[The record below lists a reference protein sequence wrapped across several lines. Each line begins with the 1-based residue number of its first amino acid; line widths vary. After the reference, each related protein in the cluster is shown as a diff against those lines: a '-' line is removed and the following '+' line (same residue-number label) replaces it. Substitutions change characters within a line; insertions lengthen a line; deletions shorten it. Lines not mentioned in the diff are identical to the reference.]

1 MASPYNR
8 KNVGAIVN
16 DESLTADERVEK
28 LFALHGQALDE
39 GYISKN
45 AAQAAQN
52 AAIEAARAEAI
63 KGVQAPDVTTYK
75 EYQDVVSERDMLR
88 AIGGED
94 FSGVKPKFRETVYG
108 MLDRSDKAPTIA
120 DQLKTIGEKY
130 EEYFITETAPAG
142 NQPKNTPQ
150 YSQAPGRTGTNPT
163 SKEDELF
170 NQLSENWK

>member
-8 KNVGAIVN
+8 KNVGAIIN
-16 DESLTADERVEK
+16 DETKTNDEKVEQ
-28 LFALHGQALDE
+28 LFALYGQALDE

-52 AAIEAARAEAI
+52 AAIEAAKAEAV

-75 EYQDVVSERDMLR
+75 EYQDVVTERDMLR

-108 MLDRSDKAPTIA
+108 MLDRSDKAPA
-120 DQLKTIGEKY
+120 VAEQLKTIGEKY
-130 EEYFITETAPAG
+130 EEYFITENSPAG
-142 NQPKNTPQ
+142 NQPRNTPQ

-170 NQLSENWK
+170 NQLAESWK